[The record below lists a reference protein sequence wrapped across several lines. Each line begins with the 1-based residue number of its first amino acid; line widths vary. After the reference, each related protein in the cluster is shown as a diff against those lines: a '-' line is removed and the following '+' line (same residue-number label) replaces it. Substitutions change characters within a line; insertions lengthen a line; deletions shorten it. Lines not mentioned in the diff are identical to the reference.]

1 MRANTPRGGPM
12 AGSKEAQGGR
22 SPTIK
27 SEPAHVLSNER
38 RSPFRAMP
46 TSHTFEF
53 FVQAAVHWRLCDG
66 ADENHNAEVTKVTV
80 GHDCVI
86 KAVLYEH
93 VHKNPLYFITQG
105 GGVIETFDGWQ
116 LLIKRG
122 GTLLCHP
129 IPYAQF
135 APESDPPTWYAR
147 VLMEARRLESKEE
160 LEGVRAVMCQVRA
173 MEEEKRRRKLEKV
186 DAMRIRLEGMGI
198 YGDHLTR
205 LGDALEAEQV
215 ATAMAA
221 SSMAAAASGTDEDF
235 ALAVQLQDEEATAA
249 AAATGTDE
257 GGKRESPTGSL
268 MRSPGEASRAPSAAA
283 LTPPDKHWP
292 HVGGRPKAGD
302 RVQIIDSS
310 PSGKSNTGR
319 LEPMGIVGLE
329 GELVEDDGSERP
341 FRVRLLNSAPYHE
354 LWFMQ
359 SQVVTLQES
368 LFSPSTPALTP
379 LPARLGSFH
388 SPRWTV
394 LKRQLAELDK
404 RVGQL
409 LPRCS
414 THSTQAES
422 GCSPST
428 QGESG
433 RSPLTPL
440 SFDKEN
446 TPSSAHYMID
456 AAAGYPLSCDPVG
469 RRLVGDTPPRPEL
482 VW

>member
-12 AGSKEAQGGR
+12 AGGKEAQGGR

-80 GHDCVI
+80 GPIGPGWTHDCVI
-86 KAVLYEH
+86 KAVLHEH

-160 LEGVRAVMCQVRA
+160 LEGVSAVMCQVRA
-173 MEEEKRRRKLEKV
+173 MEEEKRRRKQEKV

-249 AAATGTDE
+249 AAAAGTDE

-283 LTPPDKHWP
+283 PTTPDKHWP

-319 LEPMGIVGLE
+319 LKPMGIVGLE

-341 FRVRLLNSAPYHE
+341 F
-354 LWFMQ
+354 
-359 SQVVTLQES
+359 
-368 LFSPSTPALTP
+368 LTP

-456 AAAGYPLSCDPVG
+456 AAAGYPLSCHPVG